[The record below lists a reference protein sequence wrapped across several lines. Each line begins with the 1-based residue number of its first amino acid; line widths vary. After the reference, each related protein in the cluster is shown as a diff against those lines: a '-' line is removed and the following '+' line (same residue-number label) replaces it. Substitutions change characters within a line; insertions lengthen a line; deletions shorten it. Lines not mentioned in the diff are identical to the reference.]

1 MFSISTKSIETI
13 AEEIMAMDRQMAE
26 SISEL
31 TELIHKCIKLGLIDN
46 LTGLKKAEESLVEKR
61 CQVYEY
67 GVTLGKIARRY
78 KKTEQ
83 YLLEV
88 AEEGYIRQPR
98 ETVWVPISFNE
109 DDMRVIQ
116 RIKL

>member
-1 MFSISTKSIETI
+1 MFSISTKGIETI

-26 SISEL
+26 NLSGL
-31 TELIHKCIKLGLIDN
+31 TELIHKCKKIGLIEN
-46 LTGLKKAEESLVEKR
+46 LAGIKKAEETLAEKR
-61 CQVYEY
+61 SQLYEY
-67 GVTLGKIARRY
+67 GFTLERIAKRY

-88 AEEGYIRQPR
+88 VEEGYVRQPR
-98 ETVWVPISFNE
+98 ETVWVPISFTE